1 MGKAANLV
9 QAAGVPSLG
18 DELNLAEDGIVGD
31 GGDQGGIVESL
42 ADACQLEGARVM
54 IEARSNLNPS
64 MWYSVTQYLRQST
77 MNSLTTGWLQLNVL
91 PQPE

>member
-42 ADACQLEGARVM
+42 ADAASGNTVATAR
-54 IEARSNLNPS
+54 ARRVRNPEK
-64 MWYSVTQYLRQST
+64 RRK
-77 MNSLTTGWLQLNVL
+77 
-91 PQPE
+91 